1 MGKPTTVYFYENL
14 KVEVAAAGPAAS
26 PPAGSSELLCLFRS
40 WCRYVIFLNEQ
51 RSPLRARHPD
61 LPFTEI
67 TKMLAAQWAQL
78 PQEKKQV
85 SPFLRGM
92 SRGVGLAVCGLD

>member
-1 MGKPTTVYFYENL
+1 MTVYLYENL

-26 PPAGSSELLCLFRS
+26 APAGSSELLRLFHS

-78 PQEKKQV
+78 PPEKKQV

-92 SRGVGLAVCGLD
+92 RRGVGLAVCSLD